1 VGLIVPLLKEISK
14 RENPMHLPAEAE
26 DIEELTKDPVAE
38 VVTNVTTVMKDLEE
52 VVVAVREAL
61 PVTEPLEAEAPV
73 ALREDTA
80 ETLTVSAPIA
90 QAVDL
95 TALLVVEIAHSTT
108 GTKIV
113 TLHLVVAEAADT
125 ETSPSTNPT
134 PRTISGTKTKTMMH
148 LLPTMNAEEVSRA
161 LEAAT
166 TVRSVEAVGVAHH
179 AAAKKAAT
187 EVAEASAVNVE
198 NAVSTAT
205 EAVIGKSVRIAV
217 GEVEELPEISLTVS
231 PVSPVRTV
239 KTKKTVSAV
248 TIKLTAEVNAKREA
262 VVVEDIAEAIS
273 NTVVVEISE
282 AVVVEISK
290 VVVVVEAI
298 SEVVV
303 VEEISKVVAVEV
315 ISSTVV
321 VEISEAVDAEEILK
335 AVDAEAISS
344 TVVVEISEAVVAE
357 ISKVVVAVA
366 VISKAVVVEISEAVA
381 VEVTLRDLP
390 VTSTIMNPNKIPI
403 AIMPNMPKM
412 PNKKNQALLH
422 VVVEKV
428 ATYHVDVVASMEA
441 IEVASVAVAEEKV
454 DSAVAKAT
462 REKIA
467 PSGKITEKK
476 AATEDVAV
484 AVTGKTGH
492 TVVAEKVVT
501 YLVAEAAATGKI
513 ATKAAPTI
521 SLAALERTT
530 KAASSPEEG
539 VSTAGVENIVAEAS
553 TGDEVSSEAVETLGE
568 VKASGEAEE
577 ALLEKI
583 TVERGHSTIGQD
595 IMTGKRTV
603 GTILVVAIKAV
614 PLTMT
619 VLPQSQSSVALP
631 VVAVDA
637 AAVSSEKS
645 PRPRTSQVNSTQQF
659 PPSSQNT
666 TTIRTQ
672 NLNVPATTTVAVALR
687 VAALA
692 VDSTPT
698 PDLLH
703 LFPEAVLR
711 EVVVALVALAVKMT
725 SNLLMAVTSKKSTEE
740 RLRINHAVD
749 AADIST
755 KTRTR
760 MVGMTSSVSSKK
772 LVNSISHANIV
783 TTIVEEVADAVK
795 PLDSVTSATASTH
808 KGRSAK
814 AMVRSSLLTMAA
826 IMSSCL
832 PLEEGHVEG
841 TVAWAA

>member
-1 VGLIVPLLKEISK
+1 MELIVPLLKEISK

-26 DIEELTKDPVAE
+26 DIEELTKDPEAE

-61 PVTEPLEAEAPV
+61 PVTEPLEAEVPV

-179 AAAKKAAT
+179 AAAKKAAS
-187 EVAEASAVNVE
+187 EVAEASAANAE

-217 GEVEELPEISLTVS
+217 GEVEELPEILLT
-231 PVSPVRTV
+231 VSPVRTV

-282 AVVVEISK
+282 AVVVEILK

-344 TVVVEISEAVVAE
+344 TVVVEISEVVDAE

-422 VVVEKV
+422 VVAEKV
-428 ATYHVDVVASMEA
+428 VTYHVDVVASTEA
-441 IEVASVAVAEEKV
+441 IEVASVVAAEEKV

-492 TVVAEKVVT
+492 TVVAVKVVT

-603 GTILVVAIKAV
+603 DTILVVAIKAV

-645 PRPRTSQVNSTQQF
+645 PPPRTSQVNSTQQF

-687 VAALA
+687 AVALA

-698 PDLLH
+698 RDLLH
-703 LFPEAVLR
+703 LFLEAVLR
-711 EVVVALVALAVKMT
+711 EVVVALAAKMT

-795 PLDSVTSATASTH
+795 PLDSETSATASTH

>member
-61 PVTEPLEAEAPV
+61 PVTELLEAEVPV

-80 ETLTVSAPIA
+80 ETSTVSAQIA

-179 AAAKKAAT
+179 AAAKKAAS
-187 EVAEASAVNVE
+187 EVAEASAANAE

-217 GEVEELPEISLTVS
+217 GEVEELPEISLT
-231 PVSPVRTV
+231 VSPVRTV

-344 TVVVEISEAVVAE
+344 TVVVEISEAVDAE

-422 VVVEKV
+422 VVAEKV
-428 ATYHVDVVASMEA
+428 VTYHVDVVASTEA
-441 IEVASVAVAEEKV
+441 IEVASVVAAEEKV

-476 AATEDVAV
+476 AATEAVAV

-553 TGDEVSSEAVETLGE
+553 TGDGVSSEAVETLGE

-603 GTILVVAIKAV
+603 DTILVVAIKAV

-645 PRPRTSQVNSTQQF
+645 PPPRTSQVNSTQQF

-687 VAALA
+687 AVALA

-698 PDLLH
+698 RDLLH
-703 LFPEAVLR
+703 LFLEAVLR
-711 EVVVALVALAVKMT
+711 EVVVALVALAAKMT

-795 PLDSVTSATASTH
+795 PLDSETSATASTH